1 MPGRRFRAVRN
12 PQSSGIAITVSESL
26 PSTKP
31 YLVRAIHE
39 WCSDNGFTPYVS
51 VIVDPRTVVPREFIK
66 DGQIVLNVGHE
77 ATGKLQITNDALQC
91 TARFNGV
98 ARELWVPMDR
108 IAAIYA
114 RENGAGMGFEVEEP
128 SVDPA
133 AQAATAQ
140 PAPAVENVPSGDA
153 PETGPEKP
161 PPSGRPRL
169 QRVK

>member
-1 MPGRRFRAVRN
+1 
-12 PQSSGIAITVSESL
+12 VSETL

-51 VIVDPRTVVPREFIK
+51 VVVDRRTVVPREFIK

-98 ARELWVPMDR
+98 ARDLWVPMDR

-128 SVDPA
+128 TDHSAVQPDSGPDASVIGS
-133 AQAATAQ
+133 
-140 PAPAVENVPSGDA
+140 APTGDA
-153 PETGPEKP
+153 SATGPDKP
-161 PPSGRPRL
+161 PPTGRPRL

>member
-1 MPGRRFRAVRN
+1 M
-12 PQSSGIAITVSESL
+12 SDSL

-51 VIVDPRTVVPREFIK
+51 VVVDRRTVVPREFIK

-77 ATGKLQITNDALQC
+77 ATGKLQITNEALQC

-114 RENGAGMGFEVEEP
+114 RENGAGMGFEVE
-128 SVDPA
+128 PA
-133 AQAATAQ
+133 DEAAATA
-140 PAPAVENVPSGDA
+140 VDA
-153 PETGPEKP
+153 PSASDTGVATASDESPDRPTP
-161 PPSGRPRL
+161 PGRPRL

>member
-1 MPGRRFRAVRN
+1 M
-12 PQSSGIAITVSESL
+12 SDSL

-51 VIVDPRTVVPREFIK
+51 VIVDRRTVVPREFIK

-98 ARELWVPMDR
+98 ARELWVPIDR

-128 SVDPA
+128 AEESVLPVE
-133 AQAATAQ
+133 TQ
-140 PAPAVENVPSGDA
+140 PASGVGIAPTGESPATDPD
-153 PETGPEKP
+153 KP
-161 PPSGRPRL
+161 PPAGRPRL

>member
-1 MPGRRFRAVRN
+1 MPGRRVRAVRN
-12 PQSSGIAITVSESL
+12 PQSSGIALSLSESL

-51 VIVDPRTVVPREFIK
+51 VIVDRRTVVPREFIK

-91 TARFNGV
+91 TARFNGI

-114 RENGAGMGFEVEEP
+114 RENGAGMGFEVED
-128 SVDPA
+128 SVVEPA
-133 AQAATAQ
+133 ADAAIAQ
-140 PAPAVENVPSGDA
+140 PVSGDENVRSGDS
-153 PETGPEKP
+153 PEVEPDRP

>member
-1 MPGRRFRAVRN
+1 MSDP
-12 PQSSGIAITVSESL
+12 L

-39 WCSDNGFTPYVS
+39 WCTDNGFTPYVS
-51 VIVDPRTVVPREFIK
+51 VIVDARTVVPREYIK

-77 ATGKLQITNDALQC
+77 ATGKLQISNEALQC

-114 RENGAGMGFEVEEP
+114 RENGAGMGFEVE
-128 SVDPA
+128 
-133 AQAATAQ
+133 ATAAE
-140 PAPAVENVPSGDA
+140 PAA
-153 PETGPEKP
+153 PETAADTASETPPDKP
-161 PPSGRPRL
+161 RGGRPRL

>member
-1 MPGRRFRAVRN
+1 M
-12 PQSSGIAITVSESL
+12 SDSL

-51 VIVDPRTVVPREFIK
+51 VIVDRRTVVPREFIR

-77 ATGKLQITNDALQC
+77 ATGKLSINNEALQC

-114 RENGAGMGFEVEEP
+114 RENGAGMAFEVEDEEIAKP
-128 SVDPA
+128 DAAPADPA
-133 AQAATAQ
+133 
-140 PAPAVENVPSGDA
+140 SGEAGSRMDTGDPD
-153 PETGPEKP
+153 PERP
-161 PPSGRPRL
+161 PPAGRPRL

>member
-1 MPGRRFRAVRN
+1 MSDA
-12 PQSSGIAITVSESL
+12 L

-39 WCSDNGFTPYVS
+39 WCTDNGFTPYLS
-51 VIVDPRTVVPREFIK
+51 VIVDSRTVVPREYIK

-77 ATGKLQITNDALQC
+77 ATGKLQITNEAVQC

-114 RENGAGMGFEVEEP
+114 RENGAGMGFEVEDAVTEAAP
-128 SVDPA
+128 DSV
-133 AQAATAQ
+133 AAT
-140 PAPAVENVPSGDA
+140 E
-153 PETGPEKP
+153 PETPPDKP
-161 PPSGRPRL
+161 PGGRPRL
-169 QRVK
+169 QRIK

>member
-1 MPGRRFRAVRN
+1 M
-12 PQSSGIAITVSESL
+12 SESL

-31 YLVRAIHE
+31 YLIRAIHE
-39 WCSDNGFTPYVS
+39 WCSDHGFTPYLS
-51 VIVDPRTVVPREFIK
+51 VIVDRRTIVPREFIK

-77 ATGKLQITNDALQC
+77 ATGKLQITNDAVQC

-114 RENGAGMGFEVEEP
+114 RENGAGMGFEVEEAAEETASRSDSISP
-128 SVDPA
+128 VTEPA
-133 AQAATAQ
+133 QQ
-140 PAPAVENVPSGDA
+140 SDA
-153 PETGPEKP
+153 PSPESGPDKQP
-161 PPSGRPRL
+161 PTGRPRL